1 MQMATSRIRTVAY
14 YALLSRVAIWAI
26 AVASHALIQ
35 DYDSALDLILPIET
49 SPQRLFKS
57 IFGVFLRWDAFYFV
71 HIAENGYAFEQ
82 AHAFFPLLPILMR
95 FVANSVLAPL
105 GPVMTYQ
112 QQIVLAGVLAANVSF
127 ILAAVQLYRLSN
139 ILFGNERFAFLS
151 AMLYILTPS
160 GIFMSAMNVG
170 FLRYYEIKQIPN
182 FLMAAPMITLSA
194 VGIYSYIMH
203 DTRRALTLG
212 RDSIYAGRKQ
222 TPPFMSQAMF
232 PHIVLWAVLLL
243 SNITTM
249 HIQIITRAFSC
260 LPPVYWFAAHQFGD
274 KEYGLRVG
282 YARSVTIFFVMYGL
296 IGVILFANFF
306 PPA

>member
-1 MQMATSRIRTVAY
+1 MGR
-14 YALLSRVAIWAI
+14 
-26 AVASHALIQ
+26 
-35 DYDSALDLILPIET
+35 
-49 SPQRLFKS
+49 
-57 IFGVFLRWDAFYFV
+57 
-71 HIAENGYAFEQ
+71 
-82 AHAFFPLLPILMR
+82 
-95 FVANSVLAPL
+95 
-105 GPVMTYQ
+105 
-112 QQIVLAGVLAANVSF
+112 
-127 ILAAVQLYRLSN
+127 N
-139 ILFGNERFAFLS
+139 I
-151 AMLYILTPS
+151 
-160 GIFMSAMNVG
+160 G

-194 VGIYSYIMH
+194 VGIYSYLMH

-212 RDSIYAGRKQ
+212 RDSTYGMFMNTYFALSICRIVPLTSKSFSFLYVAGRSQ

-260 LPPVYWFAAHQFGD
+260 LPSVYWFAAHQFGD
-274 KEYGLRVG
+274 KAYGLRAG
-282 YARSVTIFFVMYGL
+282 SARSVTTFFVMYGL